1 MAKKPRSKPKNTT
14 PEGRHPLHPELS
26 APGTNSKQAHTIH
39 AHGLPSAIYAQ
50 VISKLLGGREDAD
63 ARLYA
68 RDAHERM
75 APKDPVEEMLVTQ
88 MILTHA
94 RVMHL
99 TGLLGQQTTGE
110 GVRTICEYTDRAS
123 NTYRRLML
131 ALSEYRRPPRTG
143 DTFAVVK
150 QANIANQQVVQNHE
164 IQKQNATNEQGSDD
178 AGGARAEPSRQAPA
192 LPSDTGRDGLAEI
205 LRSKGEAVGEVHG
218 TEDN

>member
-26 APGTNSKQAHTIH
+26 APGTNSKQAHAIH

-50 VISKLLGGREDAD
+50 IISKLLGGHEDAD

-68 RDAHERM
+68 RDAHEKM
-75 APKDPVEEMLVTQ
+75 APRDPVEEMLVTQ

-94 RVMHL
+94 RVLHL

-110 GVRTICEYTDRAS
+110 GVKTICEYTDRAS
-123 NTYRRLML
+123 NTYRRLTQ
-131 ALSEYRRPPRTG
+131 ALSDYRRPPRSG

-150 QANIANQQVVQNHE
+150 PANIAN
-164 IQKQNATNEQGSDD
+164 
-178 AGGARAEPSRQAPA
+178 
-192 LPSDTGRDGLAEI
+192 
-205 LRSKGEAVGEVHG
+205 
-218 TEDN
+218 